1 VKPQPRLG
9 GASRWRDYLSL
20 AVFAGLLA
28 VPMPVAVAA
37 AATLVAGRVSL
48 AMLRR
53 ARTRRAREAVGARGD
68 AGVVLG
74 RDGAGRPVTLSDE
87 QLAAHALVVGAAGAG
102 KSTTMLAILS
112 DHIARGRPVVALDM
126 KGSPAFARQL
136 GRAAALAGREL
147 RVWTPD
153 GPSHW
158 NPLAHG
164 NATALKD
171 MLISTERF
179 SEPHY
184 QRAAERYLQTAFTV
198 LHAAHPERPAHLDD
212 VVAVM
217 EPGRLAAR
225 LRDVASPLA
234 ARVAD
239 YLGGLTRDQE
249 SAVRGLGTRLA
260 LLSESAAG
268 RYLAPGD
275 GPADPAVDLATALE
289 GGDVVLLSLNSSV
302 YGKLAAQL
310 GALAIQDLT
319 SAAGH
324 RLRAGTPTDG
334 RGLASATV
342 AIDEFSALG
351 ADNLLALLARGRE
364 AGVPVLLATQEL
376 SDLERAGRGFR
387 DQVMGIVGV
396 TIAHRQDV
404 HSSATMISQLA
415 GTEWTWQETQTVRGL
430 FARPGLSRG
439 TRRMAEQ
446 PVVHPN
452 EIKNLRVGEMLMI
465 AKLPGTRIDR
475 VTVTPPP
482 AAPSR
487 PPPPPLSP
495 PPPPSP
501 PPPSPPPPAPA
512 PPRAPSPGPRQPHRA
527 RGSPIRRPPPDQAAP
542 GVTR

>member
-1 VKPQPRLG
+1 VRPPPRL
-9 GASRWRDYLSL
+9 AATARWRDYLGLVVFGALLTVPFGL
-20 AVFAGLLA
+20 ALGAAG
-28 VPMPVAVAA
+28 V
-37 AATLVAGRVSL
+37 LVAGRVVL
-48 AMLRR
+48 ALRR
-53 ARTRRAREAVGARGD
+53 RAPTTRALGASNGD
-68 AGVVLG
+68 GGASVVLG
-74 RDGAGRPVTLSDE
+74 RDRAGRPAILSDE
-87 QLAAHALVVGAAGAG
+87 QLAAHALIVGAAGAG
-102 KSTTMLAILS
+102 KSTTMLTILS

-198 LHAAHPERPAHLDD
+198 LHAAQPGRPVHIHE
-212 VVAVM
+212 VVDVM
-217 EPGRLAAR
+217 EPRRLAAH
-225 LRDVASPLA
+225 LRDVPSPLA

-249 SAVRGLGTRLA
+249 SAARGLGTRLA
-260 LLSESAAG
+260 LLSESTAG
-268 RYLAPGD
+268 PYLAPGY
-275 GPADPAVDLATALE
+275 GPSDPVVDLATALE

-324 RLRAGTPTDG
+324 RLRADSVPTNTVPAHPG
-334 RGLASATV
+334 RGPISATV

-376 SDLERAGRGFR
+376 TDLERAGRGFR

-404 HSSATMISQLA
+404 HNSATMISQLA
-415 GTEWTWQETQTVRGL
+415 GTEFVWQETENVRGL
-430 FARPGLSRG
+430 FTRPGLSRG
-439 TRRMAEQ
+439 TRRLEEQ

-452 EIKNLRVGEMLMI
+452 EIKSLEVGEMMMI
-465 AKLPGTRIDR
+465 AKLPRTRIDR
-475 VTVTPPP
+475 VRVS
-482 AAPSR
+482 A
-487 PPPPPLSP
+487 
-495 PPPPSP
+495 
-501 PPPSPPPPAPA
+501 PPAPA
-512 PPRAPSPGPRQPHRA
+512 RLSRARSSSAPRTLSPGPPRPRRE
-527 RGSPIRRPPPDQAAP
+527 RGSPGRREPPDQAAP